1 MSIWGW
7 GGNAEHCFL
16 LYMYMYIRTKHS
28 LDSHAPPPRSSG
40 LSADPPV
47 EAALLP
53 DQLQHTKYGIV
64 ELHTSRVCMYMFST
78 THIQTLHH
86 HTKYGIVE
94 LHMSRV
100 RTYMFSTTHIQ
111 TLHHHTKHGIVEL
124 HMSRVRTYMFSTTHI
139 QTLHHHTKYGIAES
153 LLTHR
158 PNITTSHAVLAGCAH
173 PPRS

>member
-1 MSIWGW
+1 MQQRYAGELGGKELSIWEW
-7 GGNAEHCFL
+7 GVNAEHCSL
-16 LYMYMYIRTKHS
+16 LYMYMYIRTNHS

-53 DQLQHTKYGIV
+53 DQLQHTKYGIA
-64 ELHTSRVCMYMFST
+64 ELHT
-78 THIQTLHH
+78 
-86 HTKYGIVE
+86 
-94 LHMSRV
+94 SRV

-111 TLHHHTKHGIVEL
+111 A
-124 HMSRVRTYMFSTTHI
+124 
-139 QTLHHHTKYGIAES
+139 LHHHTKYGIVES